1 MFVYI
6 SYYVYVYVYQMQKSV
21 NVNNRVNENRGTVS
35 SIFKTNET
43 NQHLFNNVKENENCY
58 IFGKNIFFKWESKVS
73 ISKKNIISQLLL
85 HKSEM

>member
-21 NVNNRVNENRGTVS
+21 NVNNKGNENRGTVS

-43 NQHLFNNVKENENCY
+43 NQHLFNNVKENEKGY
-58 IFGKNIFFKWESKVS
+58 GRQKNSLKPYPDLFI
-73 ISKKNIISQLLL
+73 
-85 HKSEM
+85 